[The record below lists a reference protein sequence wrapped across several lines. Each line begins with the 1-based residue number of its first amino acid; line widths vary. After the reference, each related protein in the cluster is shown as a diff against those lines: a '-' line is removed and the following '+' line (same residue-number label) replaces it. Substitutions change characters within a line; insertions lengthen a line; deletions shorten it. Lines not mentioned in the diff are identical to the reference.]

1 MKKCP
6 FCKDGSLERKI
17 IKETYKYKGHALE
30 VEQPGEWCNV
40 CDEGILNGADLKVTE
55 KLKNDF
61 QSQVDGL
68 LTSKEIRI
76 IRKKL
81 KLSKKQAT
89 ELCGGAPNTF
99 SRYER
104 GEATPI
110 PSTSHLL
117 RLLNNHPLLLN
128 ELKSVE
134 RQSRQV

>member
-1 MKKCP
+1 
-6 FCKDGSLERKI
+6 
-17 IKETYKYKGHALE
+17 
-30 VEQPGEWCNV
+30 V
-40 CDEGILNGADLKVTE
+40 CDEGILNGADLKATE

-68 LTSKEIRI
+68 LTSEEIRR

-81 KLSKKQAT
+81 KLTQKQAA
-89 ELCGGAPNTF
+89 ELCGGTPNAF
-99 SRYER
+99 NSYER

-128 ELKSVE
+128 ELMSVE
-134 RQSRQV
+134 R